1 MKIQQPPRFLMNQR
15 KKEKNRNPQTLFINT
30 HLNSKPQQEQKT
42 SVHCM
47 VKNRKRMCKAKD
59 KTSFLLNIKTTE
71 LYAAREEKVETY
83 TYRSH

>member
-1 MKIQQPPRFLMNQR
+1 
-15 KKEKNRNPQTLFINT
+15 
-30 HLNSKPQQEQKT
+30 
-42 SVHCM
+42 M

>member
-47 VKNRKRMCKAKD
+47 VKNSKRMCKAKE
-59 KTSFLLNIKTTE
+59 KKGFLLNIKTTE
-71 LYAAREEKVETY
+71 LYAAREEKVKTY
-83 TYRSH
+83 TYKSH